1 MTAAGDEISSVTG
14 SFFHSDLVLGNYL
27 LLESQRT
34 IGTVIYIKEAPGI
47 SSRGNKSDLTSED
60 FSSILRDMSSVA
72 RLSENQCI
80 SNSKTP
86 IPINNA
92 IPKRNTP
99 MQIPYNQ
106 FSSIPRPPSTHQTLP
121 RNTTNTLLI
130 TPPLNHQVRHIK
142 IPSREPLHQIFH
154 HHRLIA

>member
-60 FSSILRDMSSVA
+60 FSSILRDVLCGQVIRKPMHI
-72 RLSENQCI
+72 QFQ
-80 SNSKTP
+80 NSH
-86 IPINNA
+86 
-92 IPKRNTP
+92 
-99 MQIPYNQ
+99 PY
-106 FSSIPRPPSTHQTLP
+106 
-121 RNTTNTLLI
+121 
-130 TPPLNHQVRHIK
+130 
-142 IPSREPLHQIFH
+142 
-154 HHRLIA
+154 